1 MMKKLYST
9 IKPFLA
15 MSFIAL
21 AVTSLNV
28 NARGH
33 NNEDHNSKTEMSQQ
47 KGENHKHGN
56 MKKRLHR
63 LAKKLDLTAEQ
74 RVQVKEIFANMKTQR
89 HDRKDALSGFKEQ
102 VKSLVQMSE
111 FDENKFKTIYTA
123 HQASF
128 QAIAMEKAKMR
139 HAILQV
145 LSKEQQ
151 QKFLT
156 MHKRRSNL
164 R

>member
-1 MMKKLYST
+1 MMNKLYST

-15 MSFIAL
+15 MSVIAL

-28 NARGH
+28 NAMGH
-33 NNEDHNSKTEMSQQ
+33 NSEGDNSKTKMSQQ
-47 KGENHKHGN
+47 KGESNKHGN

-63 LAKKLDLTAEQ
+63 LAKKLDLTSEQ
-74 RVQVKEIFANMKTQR
+74 RVNVKEIFANIKNQR
-89 HDRKDALSGFKEQ
+89 HDRKDVLSGFKEQ
-102 VKSLVQMSE
+102 VQSLVLMSE
-111 FDENKFKTIYTA
+111 FDESQFKAIYA
-123 HQASF
+123 EHQASF
-128 QAIAMEKAKMR
+128 QAIEMEKAKMR

-145 LSKEQQ
+145 LSPEQQ

-156 MHKRRSNL
+156 MHKRRGDL